1 MLSPPLLVH
10 VSATLSLWFCGGG
23 PISYVKANPLGM
35 AQRTRAGIVAAD
47 RAAFDHGKLIGFSQS
62 WGAHFEP
69 SKSKLAVFKCGS
81 LLPYVYKHTNEKH
94 YCHA

>member
-47 RAAFDHGKLIGFSQS
+47 RAAFDHGNLIGFFFHKVGHILNQESQS
-62 WGAHFEP
+62 WLCSNAEAYYLTYTT
-69 SKSKLAVFKCGS
+69 K
-81 LLPYVYKHTNEKH
+81 EKH